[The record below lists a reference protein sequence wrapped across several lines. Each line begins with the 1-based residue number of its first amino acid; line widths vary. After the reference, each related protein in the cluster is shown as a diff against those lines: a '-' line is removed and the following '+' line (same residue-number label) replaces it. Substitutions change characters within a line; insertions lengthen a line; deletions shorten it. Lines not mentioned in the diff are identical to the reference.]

1 MQRFFC
7 RFVSHWKYR
16 ECPFELLKA
25 TKDCS
30 PKRLKTQFYQLSQ
43 DLHPDRTLKLSEKER
58 KLRTDQFI
66 KLQAAYDLLKDPVS
80 RSGYLERSSSARYP
94 QSNPYRNRTNEY
106 TYQQPGDEKMMDDV
120 QIWVFGFVFLGFV
133 YFIMTRNYA
142 RSQEREQLIAWSVYN
157 AKRRHE
163 GLEGVVASSP
173 DEIVLPSNRPDL

>member
-1 MQRFFC
+1 MQRIFR

-58 KLRTDQFI
+58 KSRTGQFI

-80 RSGYLERSSSARYP
+80 RSGYLKRPPNSSERYP
-94 QSNPYRNRTNEY
+94 QSNPYQNRTSEY
-106 TYQQPGDEKMMDDV
+106 TYQQPGDGKMMENL
-120 QIWVFGFVFLGFV
+120 QMWVFGFAFLGFV
-133 YFIMTRNYA
+133 YLIMTRNYA
-142 RSQEREQLIAWSVYN
+142 RSQKREQLIAWSVYN
-157 AKRRHE
+157 AKMRQE
-163 GLEGVVASSP
+163 GLEGLVSTTTM
-173 DEIVLPSNRPDL
+173 